1 VASFLKRVLF
11 WAPRLLCIAFILFL
25 SLFALDTF
33 DEFNGFGPATVAL
46 LIHLVPSFI
55 FTAVLL
61 FAWMWDWIGAVLFS
75 AFAVFY
81 AATNFRHPS
90 WVLTI
95 SGPLFVVGLLFLAS
109 WLAHPNLEHVEKR
122 VVPDIKTDGRSA

>member
-1 VASFLKRVLF
+1 MASFLKRVLF
-11 WAPRLLCIAFILFL
+11 WAPRLLCIAFIVFL
-25 SLFALDTF
+25 SSFALDVFHEF
-33 DEFNGFGPATVAL
+33 DGFGQTTAAL

-61 FAWMWDWIGAVLFS
+61 FAWKWEWVGAVLFS
-75 AFAVFY
+75 GFALYY
-81 AATNFRHPS
+81 AATNFRHPR

-109 WLAHPNLEHVEKR
+109 WLAHPNVEHVEKR
-122 VVPDIKTDGRSA
+122 VEPAFKTNGR